1 MAEDVSGSM
10 TINASGAQAS
20 VGALQSSFNKLFDS
34 MSDSSAMKSLATF
47 DILST
52 IIGKVK
58 EVTMQL
64 INESKDLIAVSVRY
78 DIPINKMGQLQMA
91 ANLTGQSIGQVARN
105 LRFFENNISKS
116 LLKVG
121 SPQAQFFDK
130 LGISIEQREKGL
142 VDTNY
147 MLGVVKEKVMTIG
160 DEERR
165 NAILAEG
172 FGANWALMLPML
184 EANSTQLKDMEATGH
199 KYSESMTRALA
210 TVSENTEGI
219 NQNIKPLAE
228 FFAALIAMLTTGIG
242 AAVLGV
248 MTLGKIIKD
257 VIGGAISWIIG
268 NWDGFVAALDY
279 GIGLIEEAIP
289 GGSDGKTRQAN
300 ALKKIQ
306 KAEQKIDGVDFFDDK
321 AFAKAAQQG
330 QKLQDQFAQTG
341 YALAES
347 MGMVEENA
355 LIKDTIKQIDEKK
368 ASIATLVAES
378 LEYRKQIDKAVE
390 DEQKGLITMEE
401 KKKRIAE
408 IRELQGKVNEKITEE
423 QEQLRDLQARYDRIA
438 DTTKDLNKKGKG
450 TAPQTV
456 EEAKTDFD
464 KFKAQGEQK
473 IKDYMASTPIGEQK
487 ETFFAIVEARMKQIK
502 LEQEMEEMKRR
513 GLLTIQAQAQYEKD
527 IAAAKSTVMEKERAH
542 EAFLLKQARQR
553 TDSERDRKEIII
565 GAMAEREQTFMARQG
580 MTGIDKQTTMFSNA
594 VEKLQRDQER
604 LKEYEADPKRTLE
617 EKMAARKDVEAS
629 AITAQKELD
638 KTTLMQFQYGAS
650 DAAKKGMGGGIDIR
664 ENQLSI
670 SKDQLSV
677 LQKQLDLMYK
687 QYNINPAD
695 YGGVPMMMQG
705 ALRAG
710 K

>member
-20 VGALQSSFNKLFDS
+20 IGALQSGFNKLFDS

-52 IIGKVK
+52 IISKVT
-58 EVTMQL
+58 EVTKQL
-64 INESKDLIAVSVRY
+64 ISESKDLIAISVRY

-147 MLGVVKEKVMTIG
+147 MLDVVREKVMTIG

-184 EANSTQLKDMEATGH
+184 EANKTELADMAAQGH
-199 KYSESMTRALA
+199 TYSESMTRALA
-210 TVSENTEGI
+210 TVSSNTEGI

-228 FFAALIAMLTTGIG
+228 FFAAVFAMLTTGIA

-257 VIGGAISWIIG
+257 GIGGAITWIISV
-268 NWDGFVAALDY
+268 WDRFTASMEY
-279 GIGLIEEAIP
+279 GLGLIEEAIP
-289 GGSDGKTRQAN
+289 GGSDGKERQAN
-300 ALKKIQ
+300 AIKKFQKGQQ
-306 KAEQKIDGVDFFDDK
+306 KADSADFFDDK

-330 QKLQDQFAQTG
+330 QMLQDRFAQTG
-341 YALAES
+341 YAVAES

-355 LIKDTIKQIDEKK
+355 LIKDTVKQIDEKK

-378 LEYRKQIDKAVE
+378 LEYRKQIDAVVALE
-390 DEQKGLITMEE
+390 QAGLISAEQK
-401 KKKRIAE
+401 KKTIEE
-408 IRELQGKVNEKITEE
+408 IRELQGEVNEKITEE
-423 QEQLRDLQARYDRIA
+423 QESLRDLQAIYDRIK
-438 DTTKDLNKKGKG
+438 DTTKDINKDKGNK
-450 TAPQTV
+450 PQTV

-464 KFKAQGEQK
+464 KFKAEGEQK
-473 IKDYMASTPIGEQK
+473 IKDYMAGTPIGEQK

-513 GLLTIQAQAQYEKD
+513 GLLTIQAQAQYEKE
-527 IAAAKSTVMEKERAH
+527 IAAAKSTVIEKERAH

-553 TDSERDRKEIII
+553 ADSERDRKEIII
-565 GAMAEREQTFMARQG
+565 SAMAEREQTFMARQG
-580 MTGIDKQTTMFSNA
+580 MTGIDKQTTAFSNSI
-594 VEKLQRDQER
+594 EKLQRDQAR
-604 LKEYEADPKRTLE
+604 LAEYENDPKRTQE
-617 EKMAARKDVEAS
+617 EKLAAKKDVEAS
-629 AITAQKELD
+629 AIAAQKELD

-687 QYNINPAD
+687 QYNLDPAD
-695 YGGVPMMMQG
+695 YGGTPMVMQG
-705 ALRAG
+705 PFRSP

>member
-20 VGALQSSFNKLFDS
+20 IGALQSGFNKLFDS

-52 IIGKVK
+52 IISKVT
-58 EVTMQL
+58 EVTKQL
-64 INESKDLIAVSVRY
+64 ISESKDLIAISVRY

-147 MLGVVKEKVMTIG
+147 MLDVVREKVMTIG

-184 EANSTQLKDMEATGH
+184 EANKTELADMAAQGH
-199 KYSESMTRALA
+199 TYSESMTRALA
-210 TVSENTEGI
+210 TVSSNTEGI

-228 FFAALIAMLTTGIG
+228 FFAAVFAMLTTGIA

-257 VIGGAISWIIG
+257 GIGGAITWIISV
-268 NWDGFVAALDY
+268 WDRFTASMEY
-279 GIGLIEEAIP
+279 GLGLIEEAIP
-289 GGSDGKTRQAN
+289 GGSDGKERQAN
-300 ALKKIQ
+300 AIKKFQKGQQ
-306 KAEQKIDGVDFFDDK
+306 KADSADFFDDK

-330 QKLQDQFAQTG
+330 QMLQDRFAQTG
-341 YALAES
+341 YAVAES

-355 LIKDTIKQIDEKK
+355 LIKDTVKQIDEKK

-378 LEYRKQIDKAVE
+378 LEYRKQIDAVVALE
-390 DEQKGLITMEE
+390 QAGLISAEQK
-401 KKKRIAE
+401 KKTIEE
-408 IRELQGKVNEKITEE
+408 IRELQGEVNEKITEE
-423 QEQLRDLQARYDRIA
+423 QESLRDLQARYDRIK
-438 DTTKDLNKKGKG
+438 DTTKDINKDKGNK
-450 TAPQTV
+450 PQTV

-464 KFKAQGEQK
+464 KFKAEGEQK
-473 IKDYMASTPIGEQK
+473 IKDYMAGTPIGEQK

-513 GLLTIQAQAQYEKD
+513 GLLTIQAQAQYEKE
-527 IAAAKSTVMEKERAH
+527 IAAAKSTVIEKERAH

-553 TDSERDRKEIII
+553 ADSERDRKEIII
-565 GAMAEREQTFMARQG
+565 SAMAEREQTFMARQG
-580 MTGIDKQTTMFSNA
+580 MTGIDKQTTAFSNSI
-594 VEKLQRDQER
+594 EKLQRDQAR
-604 LKEYEADPKRTLE
+604 LAEYENDPKRTQE
-617 EKMAARKDVEAS
+617 EKLAAKKDVEAS
-629 AITAQKELD
+629 ALAAQKELD

-687 QYNINPAD
+687 QYNLDPAD
-695 YGGVPMMMQG
+695 YGGTPMVMQG
-705 ALRAG
+705 PFRSP

>member
-10 TINASGAQAS
+10 SINASGAQAS

-34 MSDSSAMKSLATF
+34 MSDSSAMKAIASF

-58 EVTMQL
+58 DVTMQL
-64 INESKDLIAVSVRY
+64 INESKDLIAISVRY

-147 MLGVVKEKVMTIG
+147 MLDVVREKVMTIG

-184 EANSTQLKDMEATGH
+184 EANKTQLADMAAQGH
-199 KYSESMTRALA
+199 TYSESMTRALA
-210 TVSENTEGI
+210 TVSDNTEGI

-228 FFAALIAMLTTGIG
+228 FFAAVFALLTTGIA

-257 VIGGAISWIIG
+257 GIGGAITWIIG
-268 NWDGFVAALDY
+268 QWDKFTAALDY
-279 GIGLIEEAIP
+279 GMGLIEEAIP
-289 GGSDGKTRQAN
+289 GGSDGKDRKAN
-300 ALKKIQ
+300 AIKNFQ
-306 KAEQKIDGVDFFDDK
+306 KAQQKVDKADFFDDK

-330 QKLQDQFAQTG
+330 QKLQDQLAQTG
-341 YALAES
+341 YAVAES
-347 MGMVEENA
+347 LGIVEENA
-355 LIKDTIKQIDEKK
+355 LIKETVKQIDEKK

-378 LEYRKQIDKAVE
+378 LEYRKQIDGVVE
-390 DEQKGLITMEE
+390 LEKKGLISAEQ
-401 KKKRIAE
+401 KKKMIEE
-408 IRELQGKVNEKITEE
+408 IRELQGEVNEKINEE
-423 QEQLRDLQARYDRIA
+423 QESLRDLQARYDRIK
-438 DTTKDLNKKGKG
+438 DTTKDINKDKGNK
-450 TAPQTV
+450 PQTV

-464 KFKAQGEQK
+464 KFKAEGEQK
-473 IKDYMASTPIGEQK
+473 IKDYMAGTPIGEQK

-527 IAAAKSTVMEKERAH
+527 IAAAKSTVIEKERAH
-542 EAFLLKQARQR
+542 EAFLLQMARQR
-553 TDSERDRKEIII
+553 ADSERDRKEIII
-565 GAMAEREQTFMARQG
+565 SAMAEREQTFMARQG
-580 MTGIDKQTTMFSNA
+580 MTGIDKQTTSFSNA
-594 VEKLQRDQER
+594 VEKLQRDQAR
-604 LKEYEADPKRTLE
+604 LAEYEADPKRKQE
-617 EKMAARKDVEAS
+617 EKLAARKDVEAS
-629 AITAQKELD
+629 ALAAQKELD

-687 QYNINPAD
+687 QYNLDPAD
-695 YGGVPMMMQG
+695 YGGTPMIMQG
-705 ALRAG
+705 PFRSP